1 MGLVS
6 LTTAQLVFNPVFLF
20 LPLAG
25 SVLSGLAGS
34 PPAGVAPP

>member
-6 LTTAQLVFNPVFLF
+6 LTTAQLVFNPIFLF

-34 PPAGVAPP
+34 TAGVAPP